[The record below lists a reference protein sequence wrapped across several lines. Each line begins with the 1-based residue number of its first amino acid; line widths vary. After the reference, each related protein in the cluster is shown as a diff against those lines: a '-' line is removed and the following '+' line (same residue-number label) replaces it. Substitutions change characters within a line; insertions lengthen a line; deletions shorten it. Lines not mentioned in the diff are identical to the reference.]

1 MKKFREWLDDMGY
14 ETASAFLGEVIAF
27 ISLFILLFMISVIGG

>member
-1 MKKFREWLDDMGY
+1 MKKFREWLYDMGY
-14 ETASAFLGEVIAF
+14 EKGSAFLGEVIAF